1 MAKKTEKLKS
11 SKQIVFYD
19 KALDTKEIKKI
30 LVWPVKEWFEI
41 NLKEFTPPQK
51 ISIPLIHKGE
61 NVLISSPT
69 GSGKTLSAF
78 FAIINELVDLFLRK
92 ELKDKVYCVYV
103 SPLRALNN
111 DIEKN
116 LQWPLEGIK
125 KILLENAKTK
135 KEKREIEKNFIR
147 IAVRTS
153 DTTQSKKSS
162 MLKKPPHILITT
174 PESLAIMLNSPKFRE
189 KLENVK
195 YAIVDE
201 LHALADNK
209 RGTHLILSLE
219 RLSYLVKEKGNKD
232 FVRIGLSATVNPLE
246 EVAKFLFGN
255 RKGKII
261 DVNYIKETDLKV
273 LSPFEDFLEE
283 ESLIQR
289 KLYDLLDELI
299 STHKTTVI
307 FTNTRSG
314 AESVAFHLKQ
324 FFPKKYNEENIEVHH
339 SSLSREE
346 RLRVEDKLKK
356 GLLKVVVS
364 SSSLEL
370 GIDIGD
376 IDLVILLSSPKS
388 VNRALQRVGR
398 SGHKLH
404 EKSKGRFIALD
415 WDDLVENTILVYDA
429 VNKKLDKVYIPKNCL
444 DVLIQHLLG
453 MALEKEWKIEE
464 AFNLITS
471 TYPYKDLS
479 KEDFIDCLK
488 YLANDLD
495 YDLEKAQYYGKIYLD
510 LEEGVFRARKGKTR
524 IIYFLNQGVIPD
536 EASIAVIDRK
546 TKKVIGKVEEEF
558 ADMLR
563 VNDVFVLAGRKW
575 KFISFKRGKI
585 YVEDAKDQLATI
597 PAWFSEQLPLSF
609 DLALDI
615 QEFRDEMSKLIK
627 TKGKEEIVKYLM
639 DKFNLNENSA
649 NSIFNYFFEQNLISQ
664 IEGKNLLVE
673 HFKKKIEGKTY
684 YFYVFHSLIGMKANR
699 ALAYY
704 LAEKIKLYYQTIVN
718 IHINDNGFAFSFEK
732 PIKLNEEIVEQLLN
746 FESEEEFK
754 KTLTEAIWNSFLVRR
769 IFRHVATRSFLI
781 LRRYL
786 NKKRSVE
793 QQFNLALSLIR
804 IMPFIPPLK
813 KETFREIFE
822 DKMDIGNLF
831 KYLRD
836 FRDGKRKV
844 VLKRIPFYSP
854 FSLNIIE
861 GDRDIVSFNEKQ
873 RVKSL
878 YKEIREYIK
887 NLNK

>member
-1 MAKKTEKLKS
+1 MSELKQKIEIKYYNKEEKTEN
-11 SKQIVFYD
+11 
-19 KALDTKEIKKI
+19 IKKF
-30 LVWPVKEWFEI
+30 LVEPVRKWFEE

-51 ISIPLIHKGE
+51 IAIPLIHRGE

-78 FAIINELVDLFLRK
+78 FAIINELVDLFLRNK
-92 ELKDKVYCVYV
+92 LEDKVYCVYV

-116 LQWPLEGIK
+116 LKWPLEGIK
-125 KILLENAKTK
+125 EILLENAKTK
-135 KEKREIEKNFIR
+135 KEKKEIEKNFIR

-174 PESLAIMLNSPKFRE
+174 PESLAIILNSPKFKE
-189 KLENVK
+189 KLKNIKWV
-195 YAIVDE
+195 IVDE
-201 LHALADNK
+201 LHALAESK
-209 RGTHLILSLE
+209 RGVHLILSLE
-219 RLSYLVKEKGNKD
+219 RLSHYVKENNNKD
-232 FVRIGLSATVNPLE
+232 FTRVGLSATVYPLK
-246 EVAKFLFGN
+246 EVAAFLFSN
-255 RKGKII
+255 RNGKIV
-261 DVNYIKETDLKV
+261 DVTYIKKMDLKV
-273 LSPFEDFLEE
+273 LSPVNDFLEE
-283 ESLIQR
+283 QTLTQQ
-289 KLYDLLDELI
+289 KLYNLLDHLI
-299 STHKTTVI
+299 TQHKTTLI

-314 AESVAFHLKQ
+314 AESVAYHLKQ
-324 FFPKKYNEENIEVHH
+324 FFPNKYNENNIEVHH

-346 RLRVEDKLKK
+346 RLKVEDKLKK
-356 GLLKVVVS
+356 GLLKVVIS

-370 GIDIGD
+370 GIDIGE

-415 WDDLVENTILVYDA
+415 WDDLVENTVLVYNA
-429 VNKKLDKVYIPKNCL
+429 TRKKLDKIHIPSNPL

-453 MALEKEWKIEE
+453 MALEKEWGIEE
-464 AFNLITS
+464 AYNLIKS
-471 TYPYKDLS
+471 TYPYKTLK
-479 KEDFIDCLK
+479 KEDFLDCLK

-510 LEEGVFRARKGKTR
+510 LEKGIFRARKGKTR

-536 EASIAVIDRK
+536 EASITVIDK
-546 TKKVIGKVEEEF
+546 HSKKIIGKVEEEF

-563 VNDVFVLAGRKW
+563 VNDVFVLGGKKW
-575 KFISFKRGKI
+575 KFLNFRKGKV
-585 YVEDAKDQLATI
+585 YVEDAKDLLATI

-615 QEFRDEMSKLIK
+615 QNFREKTKNKLEKNKREKIIEYLIK
-627 TKGKEEIVKYLM
+627 EY
-639 DKFNLNENSA
+639 NLNENSA
-649 NSIFNYFFEQNLISQ
+649 NSIYIYFLEQSLISQ

-673 HFKKKIEGKTY
+673 YFKKNIEGKTF
-684 YFYVFHSLIGMKANR
+684 YFYVFHSLIGIKANR

-704 LAEKIKLYYQTIVN
+704 LAEKIKENYKITVN
-718 IHINDNGFAFSFEK
+718 VYIHDNGFAISFEK
-732 PIKLNEEIVEQLLN
+732 PIELDEKKLKELLLSFKN
-746 FESEEEFK
+746 EEEFRN
-754 KTLTEAIWNSFLVRR
+754 TLKNSVENTFLVRR

-804 IMPFIPPLK
+804 IMPFIPPLY

-822 DKMDIGNLF
+822 DKMDINNLF
-831 KYLRD
+831 KYLND
-836 FRDGKRKV
+836 FKEGKRKV
-844 VLKRIPFYSP
+844 ILKKIPFYSP

-861 GDRDIVSFNEKQ
+861 GDRDIVSFSEKQ
-873 RVKSL
+873 KVRSL
-878 YKEIREYIK
+878 YKEIRDYIK